1 MYLFAEQ
8 FSSLLA
14 IHLRSFAMESQYNQL
29 LSLSKTVGAF
39 YEDVYAPVLQALP
52 WIDDG
57 TGLKTAS
64 EKVLSNI
71 TFPTYELSNY
81 KNQKASQQTIAKLRQ
96 RCDELESIYHTMQ
109 DELRPLLEKLPLNDR
124 SWEKLKEMV
133 PKWKNLNSSDALP
146 LSMHQ
151 AVEESFFSKNM
162 LMVMSATNFTRP
174 AAPAVSP
181 AESVLGKLM
190 AEKIKSMHAQGKS
203 DHDIAVEFGSHGLW
217 LERSFLHAIR

>member
-1 MYLFAEQ
+1 
-8 FSSLLA
+8 
-14 IHLRSFAMESQYNQL
+14 MESQFNQL

-64 EKVLSNI
+64 EKVLGNI
-71 TFPTYELSNY
+71 TFTVFELSTY
-81 KNQKASQQTIAKLRQ
+81 KNQKTSQPTLVKLRQ
-96 RCDELESIYHTMQ
+96 RCQELESIYHKMQ
-109 DELRPLLEKLPLNDR
+109 DEMRPLLEKLPPSDR
-124 SWEKLKEMV
+124 SWDKLKDMV
-133 PKWKNLNSSDALP
+133 PKWRNLSSSEVLP
-146 LSMHQ
+146 LSMHY
-151 AVEESFFSKNM
+151 AVEESFSSKNM
-162 LMVMSATNFTRP
+162 LMVMAATNFTRP
-174 AAPAVSP
+174 AAPTLP
-181 AESVLGKLM
+181 PDESMLGKLM